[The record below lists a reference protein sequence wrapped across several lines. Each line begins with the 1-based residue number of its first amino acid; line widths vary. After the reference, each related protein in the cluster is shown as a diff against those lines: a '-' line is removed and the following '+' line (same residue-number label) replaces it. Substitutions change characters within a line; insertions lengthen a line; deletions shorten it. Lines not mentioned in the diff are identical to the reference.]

1 MVVWRGEGSRMVR
14 IGIEERRTRLGRRH
28 RLGAG
33 CQAADPVEAAA
44 AMVALHATDP
54 ATVHL
59 SVAARVPG
67 SDVAGTERALY
78 DDRSLI
84 RMLGMRRT
92 VFVVPTPFAPV
103 VQAACTDDIAVK
115 QRKLLVKHL
124 GEAGVA
130 EDADACGRWLAAV
143 EESTATAL
151 ALRGSA
157 TAQELSAD
165 EPRLRTRLNMAAG
178 KSYAAQPYVTSRVL
192 FQLSAEGRIVR
203 GRPLGTWLSGQHQWS
218 PAADWLPEGPRDKPA
233 AEDARVTLARAWLTS
248 FGPGTLADLQWW
260 AGWTLGQTKKALA
273 AVEAVAVDLDDGQV
287 GYVLPGDEA
296 PEVEVDPWV
305 AFLPGLDP
313 TPMGWKEREWFLGP
327 HKSKLFDTTGNVG
340 PTIWSNGQI
349 IGAWGQPE
357 SGEVRFQLLEDV
369 GAGVTERV
377 ETEAERWT
385 AWLAGVRVTPRFRS
399 PLEKLLSQG

>member
-1 MVVWRGEGSRMVR
+1 MVR
-14 IGIEERRTRLGRRH
+14 IGDEERRRRLGRRH

-33 CQAADPVEAAA
+33 CQAVDPVEAAA
-44 AMVALHATDP
+44 SMVALHATDP

-67 SDVAGTERALY
+67 SDVASTERALY
-78 DDRSLI
+78 EDRSLI

-124 GEAGVA
+124 A
-130 EDADACGRWLAAV
+130 ESGIADGIESCGQWLAAV

-165 EPRLRTRLNMAAG
+165 EPRLRTRLNMAVG
-178 KSYAAQPYVTSRVL
+178 KAYAAQPYVTSRVL
-192 FQLSAEGRIVR
+192 FQLAAEGRIVR

-218 PAADWLPEGPRDKPA
+218 PAADWLPGGLGDKPT
-233 AEDARVTLARAWLTS
+233 AEDARVTLARAWLAS
-248 FGPGTLADLQWW
+248 FGPGTAADLQWW
-260 AGWTLGQTKKALA
+260 AGWTLGQTRKALT
-273 AVEAVAVDLDDGQV
+273 AVEAVEVELDGQV

-296 PEVEVDPWV
+296 PEAPVDPWV

-327 HKSKLFDTTGNVG
+327 HKSKLFDTTGNIG
-340 PTIWSNGQI
+340 PSIWSDGRI

-357 SGEVRFQLLEDV
+357 SGEVRYQLLEDV
-369 GAGVTERV
+369 GADTTALV
-377 ETEAERWT
+377 ESEAARWT
-385 AWLAGVRVTPRFRS
+385 TWLAGVRVTPRFRS
-399 PLEKLLSQG
+399 PLEKQLSQS

>member
-1 MVVWRGEGSRMVR
+1 MGSRMVR
-14 IGIEERRTRLGRRH
+14 IGVDERRARLGRRH
-28 RLGAG
+28 RLGTG

-44 AMVALHATDP
+44 SMVALHATDP

-67 SDVAGTERALY
+67 SDVASTERALY

-115 QRKLLVKHL
+115 QRRLLVKHL
-124 GEAGVA
+124 TEAGVA
-130 EDADACGRWLAAV
+130 DDADACGRWLAAV

-165 EPRLRTRLNMAAG
+165 EPRLRTRLSMAVG
-178 KSYAAQPYVTSRVL
+178 KTYAAQPYVTSRVL

-218 PAADWLPEGPRDKPA
+218 PSVDWLPGGLGDRPLADE
-233 AEDARVTLARAWLTS
+233 ARVTLARAWLSS
-248 FGPGTLADLQWW
+248 FGPGTAADLQWW
-260 AGWTLGQTKKALA
+260 AGWTAGQTKKALA
-273 AVEAVAVDLDDGQV
+273 AVEAVAVDLDGQV

-296 PEVEVDPWV
+296 PEVPVEPWV

-313 TPMGWKEREWFLGP
+313 TPMGWKERDWFLGP
-327 HKSKLFDTTGNVG
+327 HKPKLFDTTGNIG
-340 PTIWSNGQI
+340 PTIWADGRI
-349 IGAWGQPE
+349 IGGWGQPE
-357 SGEVRFQLLEDV
+357 SGEVRYQLLEDV
-369 GAGVTERV
+369 GSDITALV
-377 ETEAERWT
+377 EFEAARWT
-385 AWLAGVRVTPRFRS
+385 TWLAGVRVTPRFRS
-399 PLEKLLSQG
+399 PLEKQLSQG

>member
-1 MVVWRGEGSRMVR
+1 MAR
-14 IGIEERRTRLGRRH
+14 ISVDERRARLGRRH

-33 CQAADPVEAAA
+33 CHAADPVEAAA
-44 AMVALHATDP
+44 SMVALHATDP

-67 SDVAGTERALY
+67 SDVAATERALY

-103 VQAACTDDIAVK
+103 VQAACTDDIAIK

-124 GEAGVA
+124 NEAGVA
-130 EDADACGRWLAAV
+130 EGAEACGRWLAAV

-165 EPRLRTRLNMAAG
+165 EPRLRTRLSMAAG
-178 KSYAAQPYVTSRVL
+178 KTYAAQPYVTSRVL

-218 PAADWLPEGPRDKPA
+218 PSADWLPGGLGDRPV
-233 AEDARVTLARAWLTS
+233 AEEARVMLARAWLSS
-248 FGPGTLADLQWW
+248 FGPGTAADLQWW
-260 AGWTLGQTKKALA
+260 AGWTGGQTKKALA
-273 AVEAVAVDLDDGQV
+273 AVEAVEVDLDGQV

-296 PEVEVDPWV
+296 PEVPAEPWV

-313 TPMGWKEREWFLGP
+313 TPMGWKERDWFLGP
-327 HKSKLFDTTGNVG
+327 HKSKLFDNTGNIG
-340 PTIWSNGQI
+340 PTIWADGRI
-349 IGAWGQPE
+349 IGGWGQPE
-357 SGEVRFQLLEDV
+357 TGEVRYKLLEDV
-369 GAGVTERV
+369 GHDTTALLES
-377 ETEAERWT
+377 EAARWT

-399 PLEKLLSQG
+399 PLEKQLSNG